1 VSLDWMAL
9 AATAGF
15 TLSISAAL
23 VVLYTFVTT
32 ERGASVRLQ
41 RRLAPSLDVADQ
53 SERKDAVAS
62 LVAQGLSPLARLAR
76 PGGDDELRALRAK
89 LAHAGFRSRNAV
101 QILLGAKAL
110 LPLLLVAAVLWLHAA
125 RVDGLRGLSFFVL
138 GAASAGFFAPNLW
151 LDGRVR
157 RRQLAVSRGLPDVLD
172 LLVTCV
178 EAGLGLDAAI
188 QRVAAEMVL
197 SHPIVAEELT
207 LTFLEVKAG
216 VPRAEAFRRLADRTG
231 VQDLRTLAATLAQ
244 TDLFGTSIATA
255 LRVQAEGMRIHRM
268 QRAEERAAVL
278 SAKMTFPLVIC
289 FLPTLLVVI
298 IGPAL
303 VNIVHALR
311 GVGKS

>member
-1 VSLDWMAL
+1 MAF

-15 TLSISAAL
+15 TISIGAAV

-32 ERGASVRLQ
+32 ERGTSVRLQ
-41 RRLAPSLDVADQ
+41 RRLAPSSELGDQ
-53 SERKDAVAS
+53 RQRKDAVAS

-76 PGGDDELRALRAK
+76 PDRDDELQAVRGK
-89 LAHAGFRSRNAV
+89 LAHAGFRSGNALQV
-101 QILLGAKAL
+101 FLGAKAL
-110 LPLLLVAAVLWLHAA
+110 IPLLLVAVVLWVHVA
-125 RVDGLRGLSFFVL
+125 RLDGIKGVSFFVL
-138 GAASAGFFAPNLW
+138 GAAGIGFLLPNLW
-151 LDGRVR
+151 LNGRVKE
-157 RRQLAVSRGLPDVLD
+157 RQLAVNRGLPDVLD

-197 SHPIVAEELT
+197 GHPIVAEELT

-216 VPRAEAFRRLADRTG
+216 VPRTEAFRRLADRTG
-231 VQDLRTLAATLAQ
+231 VQDLRTLAATLNQ
-244 TDLFGTSIATA
+244 TELFGTSIATA

-278 SAKMTFPLVIC
+278 SAKMTFPLVVC

-298 IGPAL
+298 IGPAF
-303 VNIVHALR
+303 VNIFHALR
-311 GVGKS
+311 GIGKP